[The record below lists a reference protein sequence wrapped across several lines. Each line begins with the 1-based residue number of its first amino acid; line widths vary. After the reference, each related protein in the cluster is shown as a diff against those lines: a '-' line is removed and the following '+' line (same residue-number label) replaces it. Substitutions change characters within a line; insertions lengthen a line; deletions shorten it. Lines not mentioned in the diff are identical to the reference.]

1 MNKLTGCLLLFLII
15 AVISACLFPLTIF
28 VGGFT
33 STTQA
38 DFVSGIMGKMICPE
52 NSKAEIITYKTTSPD
67 KFGNRIDA
75 TGYEMQC
82 VEANGNILREPNP
95 NYAFYWVGLLAM
107 GSLFLSVIFNR

>member
-15 AVISACLFPLTIF
+15 AVISACLLPLTIF

-52 NSKAEIITYKTTSPD
+52 NSKAKLL
-67 KFGNRIDA
+67 RIK
-75 TGYEMQC
+75 Q
-82 VEANGNILREPNP
+82 LRPINLGTE
-95 NYAFYWVGLLAM
+95 
-107 GSLFLSVIFNR
+107 